1 MKKIMRKI
9 LSIIRLNLNPEIQN
23 LKFFLGQNA
32 ILASRSMSHQFK
44 YLWDAEVKVFSQWGE
59 DGILDYICNQLEI
72 NKPRILEIG
81 AGNFVECNSRFLVE
95 NRNASAV
102 LVDGRKDLT
111 SNVNTSNFKWKTHL
125 YALEKWVTPI
135 NIVDIINYANN
146 YISGIDILSI
156 DLDGND
162 YWILEAANLSDVKVV
177 VVEYNPLFGSD
188 FAVTV
193 PRDDDFDRTKK
204 HSSWLYYGA
213 SLKAFVFLL
222 EQKGF
227 AFVGTNRVG
236 NNAFFVEANHLGK
249 IGTKL
254 PNLLSAH
261 TDWRVRESRNN
272 FGELNFLSGHDRVI
286 QIQEMLILDVVSG
299 NEMKVSDLFSGKT

>member
-1 MKKIMRKI
+1 MNKTLWKI
-9 LSIIRLNLNPEIQN
+9 LSIIKLNLNPEIQN

-59 DGILDYICNQLEI
+59 DGILDYICNQLDI

-81 AGNFVECNSRFLVE
+81 AGNFMECNSRFLIE

-111 SNVNTSNFKWKTHL
+111 INVNTNNSKWKTHL

-135 NIVDIINYANN
+135 NIVEIINYARDN
-146 YISGIDILSI
+146 ISGVDILSI

-162 YWILEAANLSDVKVV
+162 YWILEAANLSAIKVV

-193 PRDDDFDRTKK
+193 PRDDDFVRTKK
-204 HSSWLYYGA
+204 HSSCLYYGA
-213 SLKAFVFLL
+213 SLKAFIFLL

-236 NNAFFVEANHLGK
+236 NNAFFVEVNQVSK

-261 TDWRVRESRNN
+261 TDWRVRESRNIS
-272 FGELNFLSGHDRVI
+272 GELNFLSGYDRVI
-286 QIQEMLILDVVSG
+286 QIQEMPLLDVVNR
-299 NEMKVSDLFSGKT
+299 NEIKVSDLFSRKS